1 MQLIAVYVVILL
13 IGDVIAYGIGTT
25 TERFS
30 PTLSLPVFL
39 ASYFAVLWIGW
50 ILAVRIT
57 EPRKPAVA
65 GNPDLFTLERIG
77 GHLRHP

>member
-1 MQLIAVYVVILL
+1 MQLIAVYVLLLL
-13 IGDVIAYGIGTT
+13 IGDVMAYGIGTA

-57 EPRKPAVA
+57 EPRKPVGA
-65 GNPDLFTLERIG
+65 GS
-77 GHLRHP
+77 